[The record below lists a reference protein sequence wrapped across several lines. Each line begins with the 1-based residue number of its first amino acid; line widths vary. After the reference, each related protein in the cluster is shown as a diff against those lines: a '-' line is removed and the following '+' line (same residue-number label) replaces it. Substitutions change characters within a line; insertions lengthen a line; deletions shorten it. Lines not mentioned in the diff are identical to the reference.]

1 MDKYGIHVD
10 PDALVST
17 LPVAKQQMVE
27 ILKILVRD
35 PELIILDEPT
45 SALAKKEVVQ
55 LYQIIHNLLD
65 NGKTIIFISH
75 RLSTTHIADRIYMFD
90 AGRLAEEGSHAE
102 LLELNGKYAEMFR
115 VQSEK
120 YRECAG

>member
-65 NGKTIIFISH
+65 NGKTIIFFPTVWKSC
-75 RLSTTHIADRIYMFD
+75 LNWVT
-90 AGRLAEEGSHAE
+90 E
-102 LLELNGKYAEMFR
+102 LPYLKTVIMWEPGI
-115 VQSEK
+115 
-120 YRECAG
+120 

>member
-35 PELIILDEPT
+35 PELIILDEPH
-45 SALAKKEVVQ
+45 LRWQRKK
-55 LYQIIHNLLD
+55 LSSCIR
-65 NGKTIIFISH
+65 S
-75 RLSTTHIADRIYMFD
+75 STT
-90 AGRLAEEGSHAE
+90 S
-102 LLELNGKYAEMFR
+102 
-115 VQSEK
+115 
-120 YRECAG
+120 